1 MILKNISKYEQ
12 LVTTIDWKKLV
23 KPWEEFKTHKWE
35 QLVKMYPH
43 LFEEVVQE
51 PNGTSQKQNNKKSQ
65 TQ

>member
-1 MILKNISKYEQ
+1 MILKNISKNEQ

-35 QLVKMYPH
+35 QLIKMYPH

-51 PNGTSQKQNNKKSQ
+51 PKVNEIKETKKSK
-65 TQ
+65 